1 MVMPSLA
8 HALVIPDSLLAQ
20 EATGVLCEHSTDLLF
35 RRGFTIPGP
44 IWLQPEICIQLAA
57 VTE

>member
-8 HALVIPDSLLAQ
+8 HALVIPDSLDA
-20 EATGVLCEHSTDLLF
+20 V
-35 RRGFTIPGP
+35 FTIPGP